1 MQYIVND
8 EDVFVGERIDKF
20 LSEQNEEFTRSYIQ
34 KLIEEENVLVN
45 GNIVKASYKIKAG
58 DNITVNADDVDELEI
73 VAENIPLDIVYE
85 DKDII
90 VINKEKGMVV
100 HPGNGN
106 YTGTLV
112 NSLMYTH
119 KDKLSAINGTVRPGI
134 VHRIDKDTSG
144 VIVVAKTDKAHKIL
158 SDAFKVH
165 NITRKYIAIVKGIVD
180 KDNLKIDLPIG
191 RSSVDRIKM
200 AVTEKNSRN
209 AVTYIKVLERLLEPY
224 HFKITSVPS
233 GKEVIYRIKK
243 GEEFD
248 LIFMDHM
255 MPGFNGIEVVQIL
268 KKLEYYDIPPIVA
281 VTANAVTGMREM
293 YLKEGFDDYLAKPI
307 NDLYELLMAQKSWP
321 AALTSTPALRLCS

>member
-58 DNITVNADDVDELEI
+58 DNITVNADDVDELEV

-209 AVTYIKVLERLLEPY
+209 AVTYIKVLERFVKSGYTLVEATLETGRTHQIRVHMSYIGHPLLGDEVYSKGKNEFGVHGQVLHAKTLGFVHPTTNEYIEFNKDEP
-224 HFKITSVPS
+224 
-233 GKEVIYRIKK
+233 
-243 GEEFD
+243 EEFK
-248 LIFMDHM
+248 
-255 MPGFNGIEVVQIL
+255 NIL
-268 KKLEYYDIPPIVA
+268 NEL
-281 VTANAVTGMREM
+281 R
-293 YLKEGFDDYLAKPI
+293 LKENG
-307 NDLYELLMAQKSWP
+307 
-321 AALTSTPALRLCS
+321 

>member
-58 DNITVNADDVDELEI
+58 DNITVNADDVDELEV

-209 AVTYIKVLERLLEPY
+209 AVTYIKVLERFVKSGYTLVEATLETGRTHQIRVHMSYIGHPLLGDEVYSKGKNEFGVHGQVLHAKTLGFVHPTTNEYIEFNKDEP
-224 HFKITSVPS
+224 
-233 GKEVIYRIKK
+233 
-243 GEEFD
+243 EEFK
-248 LIFMDHM
+248 
-255 MPGFNGIEVVQIL
+255 NIL
-268 KKLEYYDIPPIVA
+268 NEL
-281 VTANAVTGMREM
+281 R
-293 YLKEGFDDYLAKPI
+293 LKE
-307 NDLYELLMAQKSWP
+307 NV
-321 AALTSTPALRLCS
+321 